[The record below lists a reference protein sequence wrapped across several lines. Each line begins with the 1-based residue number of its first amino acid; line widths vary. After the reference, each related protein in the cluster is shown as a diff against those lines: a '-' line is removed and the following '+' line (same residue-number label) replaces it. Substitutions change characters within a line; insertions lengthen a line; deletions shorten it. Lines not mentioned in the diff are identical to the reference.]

1 MTRYL
6 FIYFSFFFFIR
17 CNNEPQEIYSSLDGI
32 NYQEILNGPVNTE
45 QYILSHLHGKDTSFK
60 DEYFDQVVEKLE
72 DNNHAWRINAF
83 HLLSIHCGNL
93 NNNQQQN
100 LKSSLFNYFLH
111 FPNEYMSQIEQIN
124 ITNSDCFLELFS
136 DYIHHYL
143 ITHNITLISMKNVAY
158 KYCNDCNDEEI
169 KSIYSYLE
177 LASRFQKE

>member
-83 HLLSIHCGNL
+83 HVLSIHCGNL

-100 LKSSLFNYFLH
+100 L
-111 FPNEYMSQIEQIN
+111 
-124 ITNSDCFLELFS
+124 
-136 DYIHHYL
+136 HYS
-143 ITHNITLISMKNVAY
+143 HQY
-158 KYCNDCNDEEI
+158 
-169 KSIYSYLE
+169 
-177 LASRFQKE
+177 QG